1 MDDFSYPAKPV
12 ALTRPRGAHR
22 LEAFSLKLNRRL
34 TLYRRCTFDQWILI
48 EVDAAIRSFRERPG
62 YVQIQEKRLLADFL
76 VSYSDR
82 QELVLLPESATAE
95 AMLQDFTFEGD
106 GAIDVRIISPADLA
120 ALRIWIDNWK
130 RMLPCLVVTR
140 GVLGQSLLD
149 AVEQFVA
156 SPKTLSAIE
165 CEFCSGDPILARCS
179 L

>member
-1 MDDFSYPAKPV
+1 
-12 ALTRPRGAHR
+12 
-22 LEAFSLKLNRRL
+22 
-34 TLYRRCTFDQWILI
+34 
-48 EVDAAIRSFRERPG
+48 
-62 YVQIQEKRLLADFL
+62 
-76 VSYSDR
+76 
-82 QELVLLPESATAE
+82 
-95 AMLQDFTFEGD
+95 MLQDFTFEGD

-130 RMLPCLVVTR
+130 RVLPCLVVTR